1 MIWHKISTFILK
13 NRLVLAAILVIT
25 TVFMGYHAVQV
36 QLSYELP
43 KILPT
48 TEPDFKLYES
58 FKARYGEDGNVVVI
72 GVKTDKMFSLPVFN
86 NWYELNQ
93 EMKRTSGV
101 KEVVSNANLFEVVR
115 NDSLKQFDFKLI
127 ANKKPSTQAEVDTIQ
142 AKIGRYPFYSGYI
155 VSQDGAVHLMAI
167 TFDQSKMNSKGRITL
182 SKEIKAKAL
191 AFAQANGV
199 EVHLS
204 GLPYIRTEFSSK
216 VSREVILFTL
226 LAVAVTGLILLLF
239 FRSGRVMFISLV
251 VVLMGVVWSVGFIVL
266 FGYKISLLTGLIPSL
281 IVVIGVP
288 NSIFLTNK
296 YHEEFARHG
305 NKMKALATAAEK
317 IGETTFWANV
327 TTSIG
332 FGVFYFTGS
341 ILLIEF
347 GLVAAL
353 GVMSTYVLCLV
364 LITIL
369 YSYLPEPNPKHLARL
384 DGKRIGA
391 FLRIVDKVVHQQR
404 PLVYGVVAIL
414 VVVGLV
420 GLSKITAIG
429 YIVDDLPENDPILT
443 DLHFFEKHFK
453 GVMPF
458 EVSIDTGRPGRVLNP
473 QTLTKIKVLQK
484 EFASYAEFTKP
495 ISLVEALKF
504 IYQGYRGGDPKYY
517 VLPGAL
523 ELNKLAEYAGTAKG
537 KENRFKSFVDST
549 RRYTR
554 VSFQIPD
561 VGTKRINELYN
572 QLQPRVDS
580 IFNFDRETNK
590 WVEKEDRYE
599 AKITGNSVVFTK
611 GNSYLLQNLVESTL
625 YAIVLISILM
635 VILFGD
641 IRMILVA
648 VVPSLVP
655 LLITAGIM
663 GFMGIHLKPSTTL
676 IFSIAFGLS
685 SDGTI
690 YFLTKYKDELKNRR
704 KTVSQAVSETIQF
717 TGISMFY
724 TAAVL
729 FAGFAIFTAST
740 FKGTVALG
748 ILVSI
753 TLLMSM
759 LSNLI
764 LLPSF
769 LIWMNKKMINSPAQ
783 IESEKK

>member
-1 MIWHKISTFILK
+1 MFWSAVSKFILG
-13 NRLVLAAILVIT
+13 NRLALLT
-25 TVFMGYHAVQV
+25 FFVFSTAFMSYHAFQV

-48 TEPDFKLYES
+48 SDPNFQLYES

-72 GVKTDKMFSLPVFN
+72 GVKTDKMFSLPIFN
-86 NWYELNQ
+86 NWYQLNQ
-93 EMKRTSGV
+93 EMKRTEGV
-101 KEVVSNANLFEVVR
+101 KGVVSNANLFEIMR
-115 NDSLKQFDFKLI
+115 NDSLKKFDFKPI
-127 ANKKPSTQAEVDTIQ
+127 VTQKPTLQAEVDTIQ
-142 AKIGRYPFYSGYI
+142 AKIARYPFYQGYI
-155 VSQDGAVHLMAI
+155 ISNDGQVHLMAI

-182 SKEIKAKAL
+182 SKEIKAKTL
-191 AFAQANGV
+191 AFAEANGV

-216 VSREVILFTL
+216 VSREVILFTI
-226 LAVAVTGLILLLF
+226 LAVIITGLILLVF
-239 FRSGRVMFISLV
+239 FRSARVMLVSLV
-251 VVLMGVVWSVGFIVL
+251 VVLMGVAWTVGFIVL

-305 NKMKALATAAEK
+305 NKLKALGIAAEK

-341 ILLIEF
+341 ILLVEF

-353 GVMSTYVLCLV
+353 GVLSTYVLCLV
-364 LITIL
+364 LITII
-369 YSYLPEPNPKHLARL
+369 YSYLPAPNQKHLARL

-391 FLRIVDKVVHQQR
+391 FLRFVNQTVHHHR
-404 PLVYGVVAIL
+404 PVVYGVVVTLIAISTY
-414 VVVGLV
+414 
-420 GLSKITAIG
+420 GLSKITAVG
-429 YIVDDLPENDPILT
+429 YIVDDLPKNDPILT

-458 EVSIDTGRPGRVLNP
+458 EVNIDTGRPGRALNP
-473 QTLTKIKVLQK
+473 QTLTKIKIMQK
-484 EFASYAEFTKP
+484 EFSQYAEFTKP
-495 ISLVEALKF
+495 ISIVEALKF
-504 IYQGYRGGDPKYY
+504 VYQGYRGGNPKYY

-523 ELNKLAEYAGTAKG
+523 ELNKLAEYGGTAKG
-537 KENRFKSFVDST
+537 QENLFKSFLDST
-549 RRYTR
+549 RRHTR

-561 VGTKRINELYN
+561 VGTKRITELYD

-580 IFNFDRETNK
+580 IFNFDRETNQ
-590 WVEKEDRYE
+590 WVEKEDRYD
-599 AKITGNSVVFTK
+599 ARITGNSVVFTK

-625 YAIVLISILM
+625 YALVLISILM
-635 VILFGD
+635 VLLFGD

-663 GFMGIHLKPSTTL
+663 GFANIHLKPSTTL

-690 YFLTKYKDELKNRR
+690 YFLTKYKDEIKKGR
-704 KTVSQAVSETIQF
+704 KTVSQAIAETIQY

-740 FKGTVALG
+740 FQGTVALG

-753 TLLMSM
+753 TLLIGM

-769 LIWMNKKMINSPAQ
+769 LMWIAKK
-783 IESEKK
+783 

>member
-1 MIWHKISTFILK
+1 MFWHSVSKFILN
-13 NRLVLAAILVIT
+13 NRLALLAFFVVSTA
-25 TVFMGYHAVQV
+25 FMSYEAFKVE
-36 QLSYELP
+36 LSYELP

-48 TEPDFKLYES
+48 SDPNFQLYES

-72 GVKTDKMFSLPVFN
+72 GVKTDKMFSLPIFN
-86 NWYELNQ
+86 SWYELNQ
-93 EMKRTSGV
+93 EMKRTEGV
-101 KEVVSNANLFEVVR
+101 KGVVSNANLFEIVR
-115 NDSLKQFDFKLI
+115 NDSLKKFDLKPI
-127 ANKKPSTQAEVDTIQ
+127 VTKKPTLQAEADTIQ
-142 AKIGRYPFYSGYI
+142 AKIAQYPFYRGYI
-155 VSQDGAVHLMAI
+155 ISNDGQVHLMAI

-191 AFAQANGV
+191 AFAEANHV

-216 VSREVILFTL
+216 VSGEVILFTL
-226 LAVAVTGLILLLF
+226 LAVAITGLILLVF
-239 FRSGRVMFISLV
+239 FRSVRVMLISLV
-251 VVLMGVVWSVGFIVL
+251 VVLMGVAWSVGFIVL

-305 NKMKALATAAEK
+305 NKMKALATSAEK

-347 GLVAAL
+347 GLIASL
-353 GVMSTYVLCLV
+353 GVMSTYVLCMV

-369 YSYLPEPNPKHLARL
+369 YSYLPAPKSKHLALL

-391 FLRIVDKVVHQQR
+391 FLRFVNHTVHHRR
-404 PLVYGVVAIL
+404 PLVYALVLVL
-414 VVVGLV
+414 VVISGY
-420 GLSKITAIG
+420 GLSKITAVG
-429 YIVDDLPENDPILT
+429 YIVDDLPKNDPILT

-458 EVSIDTGRPGRVLNP
+458 EVNVDTGRPGRALNP
-473 QTLTKIKVLQK
+473 QTLTKIKILQK
-484 EFASYAEFTKP
+484 EFATYPEFTKP
-495 ISLVEALKF
+495 ISIVEALKF
-504 IYQGYRGGDPKYY
+504 VYQGYRGGNPKYY

-523 ELNKLAEYAGTAKG
+523 ELNKLAEYSGTAKG
-537 KENRFKSFVDST
+537 QENFFKSFLDST
-549 RRYTR
+549 RRHTR

-561 VGTKRINELYN
+561 VGTTRITELYN

-580 IFNFDRETNK
+580 IFNFDRDSNK
-590 WVEKEDRYE
+590 WVEKEDRYD
-599 AKITGNSVVFTK
+599 AQITGNSVVFTK

-635 VILFGD
+635 VVLFGD

-648 VVPSLVP
+648 VVPSVVP

-663 GFMGIHLKPSTTL
+663 GFAGIHLKPSTTL

-690 YFLTKYKDELKNRR
+690 YFLTKYKDEIKNGR
-704 KTVSQAVSETIQF
+704 KSVSQAISETIQY

-724 TAAVL
+724 TAAIL

-740 FKGTVALG
+740 FQGTVALG

-753 TLLMSM
+753 TLLVGM

-769 LIWMNKKMINSPAQ
+769 LMWIAKKPSIQ
-783 IESEKK
+783 QQSEVKN

>member
-1 MIWHKISTFILK
+1 MIWSKISNFILK
-13 NRLVLAAILVIT
+13 NRPALGIVLVVL
-25 TVFMGYHAVQV
+25 TVFMGYHAAKVE
-36 QLSYELP
+36 LSYELP
-43 KILPT
+43 KFLPT
-48 TEPDFKLYES
+48 SDDNFKLYEA

-72 GVKTDKMFSLPVFN
+72 GVKTDKMFSLPFFN

-93 EMKRTSGV
+93 TMKRTEGI
-101 KEVVSNANLFEVVR
+101 KEVVSNANLVEINR
-115 NDSLKQFDFKLI
+115 NDSLKVFDFKPI
-127 ANKKPSTQAEVDTIQ
+127 VKTKPTTQAEVDSI
-142 AKIGRYPFYSGYI
+142 KRRIGRYPFYRGYI
-155 VSQDGAVHLMAI
+155 ISEDDSVHLMAI

-182 SKEIKAKAL
+182 SQEIKAKAL
-191 AFAQANGV
+191 AFAEANGV

-216 VSREVILFTL
+216 VSREVILFTI
-226 LAVAVTGLILLLF
+226 LAVVVTGLILLLF
-239 FRSGRVMFISLV
+239 FRSLRVMVISLG

-266 FGYKISLLTGLIPSL
+266 FGYKITLLTGLIPSL

-296 YHEEFARHG
+296 YHEEYARHG
-305 NKMKALATAAEK
+305 NKTKALALAAEK

-332 FGVFYFTGS
+332 FGVFCFTES
-341 ILLIEF
+341 ILLTEF

-353 GVMSTYVLCLV
+353 SVMSTYLLCLV

-369 YSYLPEPNPKHLARL
+369 YSYLSAPHRKHLARL
-384 DGKRIGA
+384 DGKRVGG
-391 FLRIVDKVVHQQR
+391 FLRFVDNAVHHR
-404 PLVYGVVAIL
+404 RRVIYGLVVAL
-414 VVVGLV
+414 VVVSV
-420 GLSKITAIG
+420 IGLSQITAVG

-443 DLHFFEKHFK
+443 NLRFFEKHFK

-458 EVSIDTGRPGRVLNP
+458 EVNIDTGRPGRVLNP
-473 QTLTKIKVLQK
+473 QTLTKIKLMQK
-484 EFASYAEFTKP
+484 EFANYPEFTKP

-504 IYQGYRGGDPKYY
+504 VYQGYRGGDPKYY

-523 ELNKLAEYAGTAKG
+523 ELNKLAEYAGSVKG

-561 VGTKRINELYN
+561 VGTKRIAQLYD

-580 IFNFDRETNK
+580 IFNFDRETNQ
-590 WVEKEDRYE
+590 WVAKEDRYD
-599 AKITGNSVVFTK
+599 AKLTGNTVVFTK
-611 GNSYLLQNLVESTL
+611 GNDYLLKNLVESTL

-648 VVPSLVP
+648 AVPSLIP

-663 GFMGIHLKPSTTL
+663 GFVGIHLKPSTTL

-690 YFLTKYKDELKNRR
+690 YFLTKYKDELKNGR
-704 KTVSQAVSETIQF
+704 KTVSQAISETIQF

-753 TLLMSM
+753 TLLMGM

-769 LIWMNKKMINSPAQ
+769 LIWINKGNKKP
-783 IESEKK
+783 

>member
-1 MIWHKISTFILK
+1 MIWNKISVFILK
-13 NRLVLAAILVIT
+13 NRPLLSAILVIM
-25 TVFMGYHAVQV
+25 TVVMGYFAVKV
-36 QLSYELP
+36 ELSYELP

-48 TEPDFKLYES
+48 SDPNFQLYES

-72 GVKTDKMFSLPVFN
+72 GVKTNKMFSMPVFN
-86 NWYELNQ
+86 KWYELNQ
-93 EMKRTSGV
+93 EIKRTEGV
-101 KEVVSNANLFEVVR
+101 KEVVSNANLVEVKR
-115 NDSLKQFDFKLI
+115 NDSLKVFDFKPI
-127 ANKKPSTQAEVDTIQ
+127 VSKKPASQADVDTVQ
-142 AKIGRYPFYSGYI
+142 AKIARYPFYRGYI
-155 VSQDGAVHLMAI
+155 ISEDGQVHLMAI
-167 TFDQSKMNSKGRITL
+167 TFDQSKMNNKGRILL

-191 AFAQANGV
+191 AFAEANGV

-216 VSREVILFTL
+216 VSREVILFTI

-305 NKMKALATAAEK
+305 NKMKALTTAAEK

-353 GVMSTYVLCLV
+353 GVMSTYLLCLV

-369 YSYLPEPNPKHLARL
+369 YSYLPAPNPKHLARL

-391 FLRIVDKVVHQQR
+391 FLRFANKTVHHHR
-404 PLVYGVVAIL
+404 RVVYGVVGTL
-414 VVVGLV
+414 VVVALV

-443 DLHFFEKHFK
+443 DLHFFEQHFK

-458 EVSIDTGRPGRVLNP
+458 EVSIDTGRPGRVLSP
-473 QTLTKIKVLQK
+473 QTLTKIKILQK
-484 EFASYAEFTKP
+484 EFTNYAEFTKP

-504 IYQGYRGGDPKYY
+504 VYQGYRGGDPKYY

-523 ELNKLAEYAGTAKG
+523 ELNKLAEYAGSVKG

-561 VGTKRINELYN
+561 VGTKRVTELYE
-572 QLQPRVDS
+572 QLQPKVDS
-580 IFNFDRETNK
+580 IFNFDRETNQ
-590 WVEKEDRYE
+590 WVAKEDRYE
-599 AKITGNSVVFTK
+599 AQLTGNSVVFTK

-625 YAIVLISILM
+625 YALVLISIVM

-648 VVPSLVP
+648 VVPSLIP

-663 GFMGIHLKPSTTL
+663 GFMDIHLKPSTTL

-690 YFLTKYKDELKNRR
+690 YFITKYKDELRNRR
-704 KTVSQAVSETIQF
+704 KTVSQAIAETIQF

-753 TLLMSM
+753 TLLMGM

-769 LIWMNKKMINSPAQ
+769 LIWMNQKMMDTPPPVAQ
-783 IESEKK
+783 NKE